1 MVALSNIRCTAHG
14 QHFTVSCKR
23 VPLWKFGGEY
33 FFFLGILIQ
42 FLFFSLK
49 GSIEILPRRLNEI
62 A

>member
-33 FFFLGILIQ
+33 FFFGYFNSIFI
-42 FLFFSLK
+42 FFVEWVDRNFTQA
-49 GSIEILPRRLNEI
+49 IE
-62 A
+62 